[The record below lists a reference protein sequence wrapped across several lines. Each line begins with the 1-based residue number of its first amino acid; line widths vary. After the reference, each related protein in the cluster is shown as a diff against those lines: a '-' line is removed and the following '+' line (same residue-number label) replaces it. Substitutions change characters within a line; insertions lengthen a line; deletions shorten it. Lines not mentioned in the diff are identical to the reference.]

1 MKLRDN
7 YGNVY
12 DVNPNSNLSL
22 NVIFKKQGDKVLLFY
37 NYRIYVI
44 EKVYEIKDEN
54 KVSKDEIIAPITGKV
69 NKLNVK
75 EGDFV
80 KKDEVLVTIESMK
93 MEMII
98 SSPQDAFVEKV
109 YCKEGEI
116 VVQGKLLLKLKF
128 SL

>member
-93 MEMII
+93 IEMII

>member
-1 MKLRDN
+1 
-7 YGNVY
+7 
-12 DVNPNSNLSL
+12 
-22 NVIFKKQGDKVLLFY
+22 
-37 NYRIYVI
+37 
-44 EKVYEIKDEN
+44 
-54 KVSKDEIIAPITGKV
+54 DEIIAPITGKV